1 MNEESVARWTEFPD
15 HECCGSFVRCSA
27 WKRYAPRIS
36 AATFLFLLTSFGW
49 IVPGIAATLLT
60 DKSDYLPGEHVIF
73 SGAGWQ
79 PGETVKIDTYE
90 TSVDPFFWEGAVS
103 AIVRPDGT
111 FSNSDLLVEQSFL
124 GQGFTAH
131 ALGASSRL
139 TATTSFTDASSC
151 PAPPNGIALVSP
163 PAGGFS
169 IAGSLLAN
177 VPTSGVG
184 DWVSNSIASG
194 GGFVLYADGT
204 AVDPTKTFH
213 FIDAYGSG
221 SDDNFAGG
229 DKVDDDPNTW
239 GWTLNPVGNKQ
250 DINNALL
257 HIAKDASG

>member
-1 MNEESVARWTEFPD
+1 MNKESVARGTELPD
-15 HECCGSFVRCSA
+15 HQCCGCLVPFKLF
-27 WKRYAPRIS
+27 KRFAPHFC
-36 AATFLFLLTSFGW
+36 AMTFLLLLGS
-49 IVPGIAATLLT
+49 IVAGNAATLLT

-90 TSVDPFFWEGAVS
+90 TSVDPFFWEGSVS
-103 AIVRPDGT
+103 ATVRADGT
-111 FSNSDLLVEQSFL
+111 FSNGDLLVQQSFL

-131 ALGASSRL
+131 AQGASSGL
-139 TATTSFTDASSC
+139 TTTTSFTDGATC
-151 PAPPNGIALVSP
+151 PVPPNGIAPVSP

-184 DWVSNSIASG
+184 AWVSNSIASG

-213 FIDAYGSG
+213 FIDTYGSG
-221 SDDNFAGG
+221 MDDNFAGG
-229 DKVDDDPNTW
+229 DKVDDDPNIW
-239 GWTLNPVGNKQ
+239 AWTFNPVGNKQ
-250 DINNALL
+250 DINNAL
-257 HIAKDASG
+257 